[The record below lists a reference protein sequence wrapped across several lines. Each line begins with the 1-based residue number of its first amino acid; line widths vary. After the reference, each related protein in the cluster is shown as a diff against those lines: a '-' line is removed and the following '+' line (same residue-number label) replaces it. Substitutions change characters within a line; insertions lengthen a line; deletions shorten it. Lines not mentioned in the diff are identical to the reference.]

1 MKIEFM
7 KEYKLG
13 ALEIKVGDQLEIIN
27 DIIFEDINE
36 KYYMLIFKGLR
47 YDILKEDVK
56 II

>member
-13 ALEIKVGDQLEIIN
+13 ALEIKVGDQLEIKN